1 MDTLATR
8 RVYVLARL
16 AFAWAVLIVGRLIWL
31 QIVQHSEYQRL
42 AQQQQEK
49 IVELQAARGAILDR
63 LGQRLALSLP
73 VESVCV
79 DPLKVP
85 DRAVGA
91 EILSEIL
98 DAHARDVAR
107 NLQGAVDNHR
117 GFLWVKRRVTP
128 EEAARLRDL
137 KLEWIEFRTE
147 SQRFYPNKKLA
158 AHVIGGVDFAEKG
171 NGGVEQTLNQE
182 LQGLDGELR
191 LISDVQKRGFD
202 AKVASEPQA
211 GRRIRRTM

>member
-8 RVYVLARL
+8 RVYMLARL
-16 AFAWAVLIVGRLIWL
+16 AFVWAVLIVGRLIQL
-31 QIVQHSEYQRL
+31 QIVQHGEYQRL

-49 IVELQAARGAILDR
+49 VVELQAPRGAIVDR
-63 LGQRLALSLP
+63 LGQRLAMSLP

-85 DRAVGA
+85 DRAVA
-91 EILSEIL
+91 ADILSKIL
-98 DAHARDVAR
+98 DLDANDLLR
-107 NLQGAVDNHR
+107 NLQWAVDNHR

-147 SQRFYPNKKLA
+147 SQRFYPNRKLA
-158 AHVIGGVDFAEKG
+158 AHVI
-171 NGGVEQTLNQE
+171 
-182 LQGLDGELR
+182 
-191 LISDVQKRGFD
+191 
-202 AKVASEPQA
+202 
-211 GRRIRRTM
+211 